1 MQKICL
7 WTELWCN
14 SDVRE
19 SVRLSQSIKGVTV
32 DSNGECEE
40 TVSSVRSR
48 VRVMCSIRV
57 SGKLELQL
65 EFASASDVRVRA
77 RISLRFKVK

>member
-19 SVRLSQSIKGVTV
+19 SVILSQSIKGVTV
-32 DSNGECEE
+32 DSYGDGED
-40 TVSSVRSR
+40 SGSRVRSR

-57 SGKLELQL
+57 
-65 EFASASDVRVRA
+65 RVR
-77 RISLRFKVK
+77 